1 MLHKRSHH
9 FWAGRNLR
17 WRRQLR
23 LEVVRTQALVGKGVG
38 GTLRPLHQQ
47 AGGGGGRRR
56 RRWGRG
62 RGREGAGLW
71 VLDESSLDRSVVLL
85 LGLLLHHHVEVGA
98 GCGALDLAPGLLSLL
113 WSVFIVRVL
122 NLVEKSQLLG
132 LGSVGRPLLLGQNLP
147 FLSQVLKRRED
158 LLDLTA
164 GVWWWLAGQRITR
177 ISTIII
183 EVRNGVNYS
192 GVGGEAFC
200 FNSNLNLLIFQSK
213 SL

>member
-47 AGGGGGRRR
+47 TGCGGGRRR
-56 RRWGRG
+56 RGGRG

-85 LGLLLHHHVEVGA
+85 LNLLLHHHVEVWAA
-98 GCGALDLAPGLLSLL
+98 GGDLDLTPGLLSLL
-113 WSVFIVRVL
+113 WSVFVVRVL
-122 NLVEKSQLLG
+122 HLVEKSQLLCLRSEG
-132 LGSVGRPLLLGQNLP
+132 GSLLLTQSLP
-147 FLSQVLKRRED
+147 FLSQVLKRRLVRESSD
-158 LLDLTA
+158 HMAVVAGGDKELLGSQQLSLR
-164 GVWWWLAGQRITR
+164 WRIAWITVGR
-177 ISTIII
+177 
-183 EVRNGVNYS
+183 
-192 GVGGEAFC
+192 GGEGRF
-200 FNSNLNLLIFQSK
+200 LL
-213 SL
+213 